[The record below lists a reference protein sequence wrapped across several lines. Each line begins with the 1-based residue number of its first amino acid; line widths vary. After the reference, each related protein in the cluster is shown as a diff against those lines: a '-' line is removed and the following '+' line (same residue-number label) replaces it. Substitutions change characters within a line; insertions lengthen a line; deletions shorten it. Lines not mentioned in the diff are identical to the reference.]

1 MNNFKDFGIKP
12 KLNTFLG
19 DKIKI
24 DRILNREITVSN
36 YKIEDSKRK
45 PGTKLLTLQIEKE
58 GTKHVIF
65 TGSTILADMIQQVP
79 KENFPFKT
87 TIIKESEHLEFT

>member
-24 DRILNREITVSN
+24 DRVLNTPITVHRF
-36 YKIEDSKRK
+36 KIEDSKRK
-45 PGTKLLTLQIEKE
+45 PGTKFLTLQIEKD
-58 GTKHVIF
+58 GNKHIIF
-65 TGSTILADMIQQVP
+65 SGSTILIDMIQQVP
-79 KENFPFKT
+79 TNKFPFST
-87 TIIKESEHLEFT
+87 TIIKEAEHLEFT